1 VVVCVG
7 VRALIGAALAM
18 GMLAGTGAIGR
29 AATPVKVCTVH
40 SLGGGP
46 SFIAKEKGFFAR
58 EGLDAQIV
66 TFTSAQPIALAVASG
81 DCDFAATAMTAA
93 FFNLAGQGTLKI
105 IAAGT
110 WERRGFQS
118 VGMVVSNQ
126 AYAKGLHSF
135 KDLGGHS
142 VAITQLG
149 TPLQHFVL
157 EIAEAYHI
165 PETSLKFLPLQSNAV
180 VASAITGGQA
190 DSAVQTV
197 APISAIIAKGD
208 ARLLGWI
215 NDVLPPHQGEA
226 VFTAAETTKERPKE
240 VKGFLAALRAG
251 EAYFHDAFVGPDGQ
265 RHDGPHAQEVI
276 AIAAKYLQQDEKTL
290 RLGIPY
296 FDPEARVS
304 SPDIDRLSAWYLAQH
319 MLKAP
324 VHAKDIVDKRYA
336 IEMPE

>member
-1 VVVCVG
+1 MVRVG
-7 VRALIGAALAM
+7 VRALVGAAL
-18 GMLAGTGAIGR
+18 LAGSGAPGR
-29 AATPVKVCTVH
+29 AALPIKMCTVQ
-40 SLGGGP
+40 SMGGAP
-46 SFIAKEKGFFAR
+46 SFIAEDKGFYTR
-58 EGLDAQIV
+58 EGLDAKIV

-118 VGMVVSNQ
+118 VGMLVSNQ
-126 AYAKGLHSF
+126 AYAKGLHAF

-157 EIAEAYHI
+157 EIADVYHI
-165 PETSLKFLPLQSNAV
+165 PESSLKFLPLQSNAV
-180 VASAITGGQA
+180 VASAIAGGQA

-208 ARLLGWI
+208 GRLLGWI
-215 NDVLPPHQGEA
+215 TDVLPPHQGEA
-226 VFTAAETTKERPKE
+226 VFTATKTATERPEVVKE
-240 VKGFLAALRAG
+240 FIAALRAG
-251 EAYFHDAFVGPDGQ
+251 ETYFHDAFVGPKGERRDGV
-265 RHDGPHAQEVI
+265 HAAEII
-276 AIAAKYLQQDEKTL
+276 AIAAKYLQQPETTL

-296 FDPEARVS
+296 YDPEARIS
-304 SPDIDRLSAWYLAQH
+304 SPDIERLSDWYASQH
-319 MLKAP
+319 MLKVP
-324 VHAKDIVDKRYA
+324 VHAKDIVDTRFT
-336 IEMPE
+336 IEMPK

>member
-1 VVVCVG
+1 MR
-7 VRALIGAALAM
+7 RAGARAFAGAALALA
-18 GMLAGTGAIGR
+18 MLAGAAQ

-40 SLGGGP
+40 SMGGGP
-46 SFIAKEKGFFAR
+46 SFIAKDKGFFAR
-58 EGLDAQIV
+58 EGFDAQIV

-81 DCDFAATAMTAA
+81 DCDFGATAMTAA
-93 FFNLAGQGTLKI
+93 FFNLAGQGALKI

-126 AYAKGLHSF
+126 AYARGLHAF

-157 EIAEAYHI
+157 EIADFYHI
-165 PETSLKFLPLQSNAV
+165 PQSSLKFLPLQSNGV
-180 VASAITGGQA
+180 VASAIAGGQA

-208 ARLLGWI
+208 AKLLGWI
-215 NDVLPPHQGEA
+215 TDVLPPHQGEA
-226 VFTAAETTKERPKE
+226 VFTATKTANERPKV
-240 VKGFLAALRAG
+240 VKGFVAALRAG
-251 EAYFHDAFVGPDGQ
+251 EAYFHDAFVGPDGR
-265 RHDGPHAQEVI
+265 RHDGPHAEEVI
-276 AIAAKYLQQDEKTL
+276 AIAAKYLQQDETTL

-296 FDPEARVS
+296 YDPEARVS
-304 SPDIDRLSAWYLAQH
+304 LPDIEALSEWYGAQH

-324 VHAKDIVDKRYA
+324 VHAKDIVDLRYA
-336 IEMPE
+336 IEMPK

>member
-1 VVVCVG
+1 MVRMG
-7 VRALIGAALAM
+7 VRALVAAALAT
-18 GMLAGTGAIGR
+18 GLLAGAGAAAR
-29 AATPVKVCTVH
+29 AAVPIKMCTVQ
-40 SLGGGP
+40 SMGGAP
-46 SFIAKEKGFFAR
+46 SFIAKDKGFFAR
-58 EGLDAQIV
+58 EGLDAKIV
-66 TFTSAQPIALAVASG
+66 TFSSAQPIALAVASG

-118 VGMVVSNQ
+118 VGMLVSNK
-126 AYAKGLHSF
+126 AYARGLHSF

-157 EIAEAYHI
+157 EIAEVYRI

-180 VASAITGGQA
+180 VASAIAGGQA

-208 ARLLGWI
+208 ARLLGWVT
-215 NDVLPPHQGEA
+215 DVLPPHQGEA
-226 VFTAAETTKERPKE
+226 VFTATKTAKERPTV
-240 VKGFLAALRAG
+240 VKDFIAALRAG
-251 EAYFHDAFVGPDGQ
+251 EAYFHDAFVGPKGE
-265 RHDGPHAQEVI
+265 RRDGPHAAEII
-276 AIAAKYLQQDEKTL
+276 AIAAKYLQQPEATL

-296 FDPEARVS
+296 YDPEARIS
-304 SPDIDRLSAWYLAQH
+304 SPDIERLSDWYAAQH
-319 MLKAP
+319 MLKTP
-324 VHAKDIVDKRYA
+324 VHAKDIVDTRFT
-336 IEMPE
+336 IEMPK